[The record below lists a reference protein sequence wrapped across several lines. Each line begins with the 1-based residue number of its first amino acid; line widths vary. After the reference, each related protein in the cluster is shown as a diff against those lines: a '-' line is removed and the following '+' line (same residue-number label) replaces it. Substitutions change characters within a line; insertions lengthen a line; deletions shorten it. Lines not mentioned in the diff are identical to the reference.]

1 MKKLAVGMDLVDVIA
16 KYSELPEGSLATFQ
30 ITLQAGESWCYSVV
44 SECDEESRLAFLPNE
59 HKVTL

>member
-1 MKKLAVGMDLVDVIA
+1 MIA